1 MVGEDPEIYAR
12 NTKQALEDRHTV
24 SIVAEAEAEAG
35 TAAART
41 GNVGLIVVS
50 LSLQDTDGLRLYSQ
64 LRAMDESRQI
74 LILILIHDTPN

>member
-1 MVGEDPEIYAR
+1 MVGEDPKIYAR
-12 NTKQALEDRHTV
+12 NTKQTLEDRHTV
-24 SIVAEAEAEAG
+24 SIVTEAEAA

-50 LSLQDTDGLRLYSQ
+50 LSLQDTDGLQLYSQ

>member
-24 SIVAEAEAEAG
+24 SIVAEAG

-50 LSLQDTDGLRLYSQ
+50 LSLQDTDGLRLCSQ

>member
-24 SIVAEAEAEAG
+24 SIVAEAKAG

>member
-1 MVGEDPEIYAR
+1 MGEDPEIYAR

-24 SIVAEAEAEAG
+24 SIVAEAEAG

-41 GNVGLIVVS
+41 GNLGLIVVS
-50 LSLQDTDGLRLYSQ
+50 LSLQDTDGLRLCSQ

>member
-35 TAAART
+35 TDR
-41 GNVGLIVVS
+41 
-50 LSLQDTDGLRLYSQ
+50 
-64 LRAMDESRQI
+64 
-74 LILILIHDTPN
+74 

>member
-1 MVGEDPEIYAR
+1 M
-12 NTKQALEDRHTV
+12 EDRHTA
-24 SIVAEAEAEAG
+24 SIMTEAEAA